1 MPLERISHILASA
14 GKAHTVV
21 AADKIKVSTKID
33 VPKNA
38 LSIIVDDYEGSQLR
52 GRWLLEDPTKLKLCN
67 AISRQLGRGFIS
79 QKRGYTTVLRIILP
93 SPKPA
98 PGEVV
103 NVMSLR
109 PNEKRLTIK
118 FIDKKTKK
126 PIYELSDITGEVEI
140 VEA

>member
-1 MPLERISHILASA
+1 MLLERISHILASA

-33 VPKNA
+33 IPKNA
-38 LSIIVDDYEGSQLR
+38 LSIIVDYYEGSQLR
-52 GRWLLEDPTKLKLCN
+52 GRWLLDDPTRLKLCN

-79 QKRGYTTVLRIILP
+79 QRRGYTTVLRIMLP
-93 SPKPA
+93 SPNPA
-98 PGEVV
+98 PGKAV
-103 NVMSLR
+103 NLMSMR
-109 PNEKRLTIK
+109 NDEKRLTIK

-140 VEA
+140 VEV

>member
-1 MPLERISHILASA
+1 MHLERISHILASA

-33 VPKNA
+33 IPKNA

-52 GRWLLEDPTKLKLCN
+52 GRWLLDDPTRLKLCN

-79 QKRGYTTVLRIILP
+79 QRRGYTTVLRIMLP
-93 SPKPA
+93 SPNPA
-98 PGEVV
+98 PGKAV
-103 NVMSLR
+103 NLMSMR
-109 PNEKRLTIK
+109 NDEKRLTIK

>member
-1 MPLERISHILASA
+1 MHLERISHILASA

-33 VPKNA
+33 IPKTA

-98 PGEVV
+98 PGESVLSV
-103 NVMSLR
+103 R
-109 PNEKRLTIK
+109 APEKRLTIK

-126 PIYELSDITGEVEI
+126 PIYEMSDITGEVEI
-140 VEA
+140 VEV